1 VLVLSRKESQ
11 RLVIGDNIVVTVVK
25 LAGGKC
31 QIGVEAPKDV
41 RVVRADLLD
50 VVKASR
56 ERFEGKQ

>member
-1 VLVLSRKESQ
+1 MLVLSRREHE
-11 RLVIGDNIVVTVVK
+11 RIVIGDNIVVTVVK

-41 RVVRADLLD
+41 RVVRGELLE
-50 VVKASR
+50 VVKASK